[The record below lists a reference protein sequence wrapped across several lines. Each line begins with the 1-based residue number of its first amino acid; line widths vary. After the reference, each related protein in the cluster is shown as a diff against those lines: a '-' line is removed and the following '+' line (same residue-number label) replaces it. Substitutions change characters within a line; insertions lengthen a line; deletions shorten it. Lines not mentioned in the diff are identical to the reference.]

1 MCVLGGGGPLV
12 YNINMKLQQLFLTI
26 FVRPHDP
33 LMLIVCKLS
42 LCVSLSGWCMYY
54 SGRQLVLST
63 TGNPTIKE
71 NIVNCFGLKQVNN
84 IIIDTDWSLCGIY
97 SFLEL
102 GYSR

>member
-1 MCVLGGGGPLV
+1 
-12 YNINMKLQQLFLTI
+12 MKLQQLFLTI

-84 IIIDTDWSLCGIY
+84 IIIDTDWSLCGIAFWNWAIPDNRDTPFFVFN
-97 SFLEL
+97 SFA
-102 GYSR
+102 S